1 MGKID
6 AFEKKI
12 ITQGMRDE
20 DFEEYAKLLK
30 RIQGNFLKRQH
41 CYMTASQFPPKFAE
55 QAVKLI
61 RYGLQNFEDDWFST
75 YNSYLYI
82 GKIYEAAGNYQDAY
96 DSYLLAMDALGE
108 ERDEYINELSLQLLW
123 MRLHKDAF
131 CY

>member
-1 MGKID
+1 
-6 AFEKKI
+6 
-12 ITQGMRDE
+12 MRDE

-41 CYMTASQFPPKFAE
+41 CYMTASQFPPEFAE

-82 GKIYEAAGNYQDAY
+82 GKVYEAAGNYQDAY

-108 ERDEYINELSLQLLW
+108 ERDEYINELSLHLLW